1 MSLRGEKR
9 EKASVY
15 GAGSAA
21 SVDPA
26 AVKRREGA
34 THSAAI
40 LQHGEGEAAVALGPQ
55 LHVVGAL
62 ERHSLLHVASLT
74 IHVSH
79 AVLAV
84 VGDVLAGLVG
94 QQAHEGQLGGHAL
107 WAECLIV
114 VGELHPHRG
123 EGGGGGAG
131 GVGVR

>member
-1 MSLRGEKR
+1 MKEEGE
-9 EKASVY
+9 
-15 GAGSAA
+15 
-21 SVDPA
+21 
-26 AVKRREGA
+26 A

-62 ERHSLLHVASLT
+62 EHHCLLQVAALLVHVGD
-74 IHVSH
+74 

-107 WAECLIV
+107 GADGLII
-114 VGELHPHRG
+114 VGELCDTTAKGR
-123 EGGGGGAG
+123 
-131 GVGVR
+131 R